1 MKWFGGNNTK
11 CWQRLQTSV
20 KGDKTMGI
28 RTYNPYT
35 PSRRNMTGLDFAEV
49 TKSTPEKSL
58 VVSLKKNSG
67 RNNQGKITVR
77 HRGGGVRRKY
87 RLVDFKRRKDDIP
100 ATVIGI
106 EYDPNRTA
114 NIALICYADGEKAYI
129 LAPNGLKDGMKV
141 MNGANAEIKVG
152 NCLPLEAIP
161 VGTEV
166 HNVELYP
173 GKGGQLVRSAGN
185 SAQLMA
191 KEGKYA
197 TLRLPSGE
205 MRMVPVVCR
214 ATIGTVGNIEHDLVN
229 VGKAGRKR
237 HMGIRPTVRGS
248 VMNPN
253 DHPHGG
259 GEGKTGIGRPGPCTP
274 WGKPAL
280 GLKTRKKNKQSNK
293 LIVRRRDGKNFK

>member
-1 MKWFGGNNTK
+1 
-11 CWQRLQTSV
+11 
-20 KGDKTMGI
+20 MGI
-28 RTYNPYT
+28 KSYNPYT
-35 PSRRNMTGLDFAEV
+35 PSRRNMTGSDFSEI

-58 VVSLKKNSG
+58 LASKKKTAG

-77 HRGGGVRRKY
+77 HHGGGNRQKY
-87 RLVDFKRRKDDIP
+87 RLIDFKRNKEGVP
-100 ATVIGI
+100 AKVIGI

-129 LAPNGLKDGMKV
+129 LAPQGLTDGMTV
-141 MNGANAEIKVG
+141 MNGAEAEIRVG
-152 NCLPLEAIP
+152 NCLPLSAIP
-161 VGTEV
+161 VGTQV
-166 HNVELYP
+166 HNIELYP
-173 GKGGQLVRSAGN
+173 GKGGQMVRSAGN

-205 MRMVPVVCR
+205 MRMVPIVCR
-214 ATIGTVGNIEHDLVN
+214 ATIGVVGNGDHNLINL
-229 VGKAGRKR
+229 GKAGRKR

-259 GEGKTGIGRPGPCTP
+259 GEGRAPVGRPSPMTP
-274 WGKPAL
+274 WGKPAM
-280 GLKTRKKNKQSNK
+280 GLKTRKKKKQSNK
-293 LIVRRRDGKNFK
+293 LIVRRRDGKAIK

>member
-1 MKWFGGNNTK
+1 
-11 CWQRLQTSV
+11 
-20 KGDKTMGI
+20 MGI
-28 RTYNPYT
+28 KKYTPYT
-35 PSRRNMTGLDFAEV
+35 PSRRNMTGLDFTEI
-49 TKSTPEKSL
+49 TKNAPEKSL
-58 VVSLKKNSG
+58 TVSLKKNSG

-77 HRGGGVRRKY
+77 HHGGGSRRKY
-87 RLVDFKRRKDDIP
+87 RIIDFKRNKDNIP
-100 ATVIGI
+100 ATVLSI

-114 NIALICYADGEKAYI
+114 NIALICYEDGEKAYI
-129 LAPNGLKDGMKV
+129 LAPEGLKDGMKV
-141 MNGANAEIKVG
+141 MNGPEAEVRVG
-152 NCLPLEAIP
+152 NCLPLSQIP
-161 VGTEV
+161 VGTQI
-166 HNVELYP
+166 HNIELHP
-173 GKGGQLVRSAGN
+173 GKGGQMVRSAGN

-205 MRMVPVVCR
+205 MRMVPLECR
-214 ATIGTVGNIEHDLVN
+214 ASIGVVGNGDHNLIN
-229 VGKAGRKR
+229 IGKAGRTR

-280 GLKTRKKNKQSNK
+280 GLKTRKKNKASNK
-293 LIVRRRDGKNFK
+293 MIVRRRDGKSIK